1 MAVQF
6 IATPGGEKMAVLPAE
21 EYQDLI
27 DARDAEA
34 AMREVRAGRME
45 TFTEAEVD
53 AYLASPSPLAFW
65 RKRRGLT
72 QAALAEAVGKSQA
85 YLAQIEAGR
94 RTGTVDVYARLA
106 SVLKLRIEDL
116 LAPRSGDDAA
126 A

>member
-27 DARDAEA
+27 DARDAEV

-53 AYLASPSPLAFW
+53 AYLAAPSPLVFW
-65 RKRRGLT
+65 RKRAGLT
-72 QAALAEAVGKSQA
+72 QAALAEAIGKSQA

-94 RTGTVDVYARLA
+94 RTGTVDVYMRLA
-106 SVLKLRIEDL
+106 STLKVRIEDL
-116 LAPRSGDDAA
+116 LPPRSQDDAA

>member
-34 AMREVRAGRME
+34 AMRDVRAGRME

-53 AYLASPSPLAFW
+53 AYLAATSPLAFW
-65 RKRRGLT
+65 RKRCGLT

-94 RTGTVDVYARLA
+94 RTGTVDVYVRLA

-116 LAPRSGDDAA
+116 LAPRCQDDAA

>member
-65 RKRRGLT
+65 RKRCGLT
-72 QAALAEAVGKSQA
+72 QAALAETVGKSQA

-94 RTGTVDVYARLA
+94 RTGTVDVYVRLA
-106 SVLKLRIEDL
+106 SALKVRIEDL
-116 LAPRSGDDAA
+116 LPPRSQDGATA
-126 A
+126 